1 MKKSILILV
10 LLAILSGSAATAQQ
24 KPHTS
29 YLLLTVYDESNG
41 LFRSTEKI
49 VVSHPDGTQESSQH
63 SMRAYMYTAGRFAEE
78 EDSILP
84 RLQPYFDSGFPYG
97 QDQWIS
103 AAGTAWAT
111 MALSVTVEAPRVSRK

>member
-49 VVSHPDGTQESSQH
+49 VVSHQDGHQDWSEH
-63 SMRAYMYTAGRFAEE
+63 SMRAYMYGPERFKEE

-84 RLQPYFDSGFPYG
+84 RLQPYFDSG
-97 QDQWIS
+97 WKLI
-103 AAGTAWAT
+103 
-111 MALSVTVEAPRVSRK
+111 SVTSVPLPASAGSIYYNVLTRYFLSRED